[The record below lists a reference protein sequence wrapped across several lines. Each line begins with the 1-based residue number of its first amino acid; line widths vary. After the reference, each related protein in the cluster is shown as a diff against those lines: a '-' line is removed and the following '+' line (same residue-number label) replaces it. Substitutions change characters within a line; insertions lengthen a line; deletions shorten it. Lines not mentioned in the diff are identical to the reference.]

1 MENKKKELNLYELE
15 KVNGGIV
22 NPFYPDEHDDDNSN
36 NNSGGATGGW

>member
-1 MENKKKELNLYELE
+1 MENKKKELNLHELE

-22 NPFYPDEHDDDNSN
+22 KPVYPDEHDDDNSN